1 MAIYK
6 ILFHPLEAYFFG
18 DEGSF
23 STGVENAEYF
33 ITSRLFPS
41 QTTLFGILRYL
52 NLRHLKDRGT
62 YSPEEKKENIQAI
75 GKKSFCMRTAI
86 DLDNK
91 NTEKNTEQNFGM
103 IKAISSV
110 FLHEYDLQ
118 NKVNR
123 IYLPLPK
130 DVLSDDKFYTSV
142 FAKGEEKINTLH
154 GEKLRPLGYDAK
166 KGLGKGFISIDAG
179 INDFGEEENGELNV
193 IKSPFEY
200 VLKTGL
206 RINKKRQSTQSDD
219 NQEPM
224 SSLFKKEYV
233 RLRQEIEQREYSFG
247 IYAQIEDDEDDR
259 EEEVLDRLNRVVGMG
274 LGSALFRVK
283 TQKVEEEA
291 KKRLEDNLVLKV
303 DKIFEAHPKKEN
315 LVYCISP
322 CYVANPKYFLEKVQ
336 FSSIDTIASRP
347 MSSGNID
354 KVWKKEST
362 LYRMLD
368 AGSILIV
375 ESSDEG
381 LETLDKKGLQQIGY
395 NHYYMGGK
403 K

>member
-33 ITSRLFPS
+33 ITSCLFPS

-62 YSPEEKKENIQAI
+62 YSPEEKKENSQAI

-86 DLDNK
+86 DLNNK
-91 NTEKNTEQNFGM
+91 NTEQKFGM

-118 NKVNR
+118 SKVNR
-123 IYLPLPK
+123 IYLPMPK
-130 DVLSDDKFYTSV
+130 DALSDSKSYTSV
-142 FAKGEEKINTLH
+142 FAEGEEKIDTLH
-154 GEKLRPLGYDAK
+154 GRKLRPLRYDAK

-206 RINKKRQSTQSDD
+206 RINKKRQSTQSED

-233 RLRQEIEQREYSFG
+233 RLRQEIDQREYSFG
-247 IYAQIEDDEDDR
+247 IYAQIEDGK

-283 TQKVEEEA
+283 TRKVEEEA

-303 DKIFEAHPKKEN
+303 DKIFEDHPKKEN

-322 CYVANPKYFLEKVQ
+322 CYVDDPQHFLKKVQ

-381 LETLDKKGLQQIGY
+381 LEILDKKGLQQIGY